1 MSGDVKMLHT
11 VNKSPFEKNSL
22 SSCLRL
28 AKNGGAILLIED
40 AVYGALQGPSVSGEI
55 TNRSGDFKF
64 YALGPDLAARG
75 LSGKPIIDGIE
86 IIDYEGFV
94 DLVVEHDAVNS
105 WL

>member
-1 MSGDVKMLHT
+1 MLHT

-28 AKNGGAILLIED
+28 AWNGGAILLMED
-40 AVYGALQGPSVSGEI
+40 AVYGALQGTSVSDEI
-55 TNRSGDFKF
+55 TNRSGDFNF

-75 LSGKPIIDGIE
+75 LSENPIIDGIE

>member
-1 MSGDVKMLHT
+1 MSEDVKMLHT

-28 AKNGGAILLIED
+28 AKNGSGILLMED
-40 AVYGALQGPSVSGEI
+40 AVYGALQGTSVSGEI

-75 LSGKPIIDGIE
+75 LSEKPIIDGIK

>member
-1 MSGDVKMLHT
+1 MSGETKMLHT

-28 AKNGGAILLIED
+28 AKNGSGILLLED
-40 AVYGALQGPSVSGEI
+40 AVYGAVQGTSVSGEVAG
-55 TNRSGDFKF
+55 RSKDFKF
-64 YALGPDLAARG
+64 YVLGPDLAARG
-75 LSGKPIIDGIE
+75 LSEKPIIDGIE

-94 DLVVEHDAVNS
+94 DLAVEHDAVNS